1 MQSFNQQPEEE
12 YKQETGEELKSN
24 DEMESPPLYEFQAD
38 AASYEPLEVPY
49 SSLET
54 QAPTG
59 EPEKQQHSEEDIRN
73 GLVYPPPP
81 SYYQNMQIPLDRP
94 PLPQAPFVNGPA
106 PFVPGSYGPQ
116 QFGPPIA
123 MPVQGTQVTQ
133 APPFPGMLPPAQP
146 PVKQSRKWLWILLSI
161 FAVVFLVSC
170 GLCSWAFYNLF
181 NTTFQQVSGAMNVAQ
196 DYYKD
201 LQNQDYVDAYNYLQV
216 NNLTL
221 ADFTQQAQA
230 SDTQNGAIQSFTVEQ
245 PSFANNPST
254 GPDLSQWRATV
265 DVTRAHASY
274 PVLLTIQQFGNAW
287 KITYFDKI

>member
-12 YKQETGEELKSN
+12 YKQEAEEGLESN
-24 DEMESPPLYEFQAD
+24 DEMESPPLYEFQVD
-38 AASYEPLEVPY
+38 SASYEPLEAHH
-49 SSLET
+49 SFLE
-54 QAPTG
+54 APEPPG
-59 EPEKQQHSEEDIRN
+59 EPEKRPHSEEDIRN

-81 SYYQNMQIPLDRP
+81 SFYQNMQIPPDRP
-94 PLPQAPFVNGPA
+94 PLPQAPFVNDPA
-106 PFVPGSYGPQ
+106 PFARGRYGPQ
-116 QFGPPIA
+116 PYGPPTG
-123 MPVQGTQVTQ
+123 MPGLGAQVTQ
-133 APPFPGMLPPAQP
+133 APPFPGMQP
-146 PVKQSRKWLWILLSI
+146 PLVKKSRKWLWILLSI

-201 LQNQDYVDAYNYLQV
+201 IQNQDYVDAYHYLQI

-230 SDTQNGAIQSFTVEQ
+230 SDAQNGVVQSFTVEQ

-274 PVLLTIQQFGNAW
+274 PVLLTIQQFGNSW